1 MDLAHDTA
9 IGGLVDRARERRT
22 TSKLASLD
30 AENDRLETEVRTLRE
45 QLDAERDELRQAL
58 KAVPSKTK
66 VKVKRRGGIVRTV
79 VFAGT
84 AYVLGAKAG
93 RERYEQMK
101 TWFQNMRNGSG
112 SSRDAWDPSM
122 PSTSTAGMG
131 RGKAGGTTGTT
142 NTPPA

>member
-22 TSKLASLD
+22 ASKLASLD

-45 QLDAERDELRQAL
+45 QLDAERDDLRQAL
-58 KAVPSKTK
+58 KAVPNKTK

-79 VFAGT
+79 VVAGT
-84 AYVLGAKAG
+84 AYVLGTKAG

-101 TWFQNMRNGSG
+101 TWFQNMRNGTG
-112 SSRDAWDPSM
+112 SSNDTWDPSM
-122 PSTSTAGMG
+122 PSTSTTEMG
-131 RGKAGGTTGTT
+131 RGKAGGTTGTA

>member
-22 TSKLASLD
+22 ASKLASLD

-45 QLDAERDELRQAL
+45 QLDAERDDLRQAL
-58 KAVPSKTK
+58 KAVPNKTK

-79 VFAGT
+79 VVAGT
-84 AYVLGAKAG
+84 AYVLGTKAG

-101 TWFQNMRNGSG
+101 TWFQNMRNGTG
-112 SSRDAWDPSM
+112 SSNETWDPSM
-122 PSTSTAGMG
+122 PSTSTTEMG
-131 RGKAGGTTGTT
+131 RGKAGGTTGTA

>member
-1 MDLAHDTA
+1 MDLAHDTP

-22 TSKLASLD
+22 ASKLASLD

-66 VKVKRRGGIVRTV
+66 VKVKRRGGVVRTV

-93 RERYEQMK
+93 RERYEQIR

-112 SSRDAWDPSM
+112 SSNETWE
-122 PSTSTAGMG
+122 PSTSTVDMG
-131 RGKAGGTTGTT
+131 RGKAGGTPGTAT
-142 NTPPA
+142 TPPA

>member
-1 MDLAHDTA
+1 MDLAHDTP
-9 IGGLVDRARERRT
+9 IGGIVDRARERRT
-22 TSKLASLD
+22 ASKLASLD

-45 QLDAERDELRQAL
+45 QLDAERDDLRQAL

-93 RERYEQMK
+93 RERYEQIK

-112 SSRDAWDPSM
+112 SSNEVWNPSM
-122 PSTSTAGMG
+122 PSTSTADMG
-131 RGKAGGTTGTT
+131 RGKAGGSTGTAD
-142 NTPPA
+142 TPPA

>member
-1 MDLAHDTA
+1 MDLTHDTP

-30 AENDRLETEVRTLRE
+30 AENDRLETEVRTLRD

-58 KAVPSKTK
+58 KAVPGKTK
-66 VKVKRRGGIVRTV
+66 VKVKRRGGIIRTV

-101 TWFQNMRNGSG
+101 TWFQSMRNGS
-112 SSRDAWDPSM
+112 STETWDPTM
-122 PSTSTAGMG
+122 PSTSTAQTGG
-131 RGKAGGTTGTT
+131 GKSAGTTGTAT
-142 NTPPA
+142 IPPA